1 MNGAAGGR
9 TTVKGWSSMSLLG
22 NILKSIFPETKP
34 MKITTIDAREAKTLV
49 ENGAVLVDVREPGE
63 RAGGYIANDRNLPL
77 SRLTPVPVES
87 NGKPVIFY
95 CASGARTRM
104 NASALDAIG
113 GAEPKILAGG
123 IMGWAQA
130 GLPIARG

>member
-1 MNGAAGGR
+1 
-9 TTVKGWSSMSLLG
+9 MSLFAT
-22 NILKSIFPETKP
+22 ILKSIFPEKKP
-34 MKITTIDAREAKTLV
+34 MKITTIDAREAKALADK
-49 ENGAVLVDVREPGE
+49 GAILVDVREPGE
-63 RAGGYIANDRNLPL
+63 RAGGYIPNDRNLPL

-87 NGKPVIFY
+87 GGKPVIFY

-130 GLPIARG
+130 GLPITRG

>member
-1 MNGAAGGR
+1 MNLFR
-9 TTVKGWSSMSLLG
+9 T
-22 NILKSIFPETKP
+22 ILKSLLPERKP
-34 MKITTIDAREAKTLV
+34 MKIVTVTPQEAKAMID
-49 ENGAVLVDVREPGE
+49 NGAILVDVREPGE
-63 RAGGYIANDRNLPL
+63 RAAGCIPNDRNLPL
-77 SRLTPVPVES
+77 SRLTPVPIES

-113 GAEPKILAGG
+113 GPEPKLLAGG

-130 GLPIARG
+130 GYTIVRG

>member
-1 MNGAAGGR
+1 LNLIR
-9 TTVKGWSSMSLLG
+9 
-22 NILKSIFPETKP
+22 NILKSLLPERKH
-34 MKITTIDAREAKTLV
+34 MKIVSITPQEAKALADK
-49 ENGAVLVDVREPGE
+49 GAVLVDVREPGE
-63 RAGGYIANDRNLPL
+63 RAAGYIPNDRNLPL

-87 NGKPVIFY
+87 SGKPVIFY

-113 GAEPKILAGG
+113 GAEPKIMAGG

-130 GLPIARG
+130 GYPIARG

>member
-1 MNGAAGGR
+1 MKRPLPGPSNSNGIILNLIR
-9 TTVKGWSSMSLLG
+9 
-22 NILKSIFPETKP
+22 NILKSLLPERKP
-34 MKITTIDAREAKTLV
+34 MKIVSITPQEAKALADK
-49 ENGAVLVDVREPGE
+49 GAVLVDVREPGE
-63 RAGGYIANDRNLPL
+63 RAAGYIPNDRNLPL

-113 GAEPKILAGG
+113 GAEPKIMAGG

-130 GLPIARG
+130 GYPIARG

>member
-1 MNGAAGGR
+1 MTMNPFRA
-9 TTVKGWSSMSLLG
+9 
-22 NILKSIFPETKP
+22 ILKFILPEKKP
-34 MKITTIDAREAKTLV
+34 MKILSITPQEAKALA
-49 ENGAVLVDVREPGE
+49 EQGAVLVDVREPGE
-63 RAGGYIANDRNLPL
+63 RASGYIPNDRNLPL

-113 GAEPKILAGG
+113 GSEPRILAGG
-123 IMGWAQA
+123 IMAWAQA
-130 GLPIARG
+130 GFPLARG